1 MDNNIF
7 ETEQNKIKEISSEQ
21 INDLENNLDKNLEND
36 LDKNIKPTFEKNKEE
51 DEDQHILDDIETIPQ
66 DISPNNIPQ
75 GIKPPENKRRFN
87 FNIKYLITGI
97 IIILVIIIIILV
109 CITFF
114 YPKVDNK
121 LVAELQKTV
130 VDDNIKITDLTSQ
143 INTLKDKQ
151 KYIITS
157 NKQLQEENDDLK
169 KCLQKY
175 CSVYDNK
182 IQNIETKINK
192 EQIVVQQTKPEIKN
206 NNTKPIIEEVKEE
219 VKNNNPKIE
228 EIKEDPEV
236 RKIINDLI

>member
-21 INDLENNLDKNLEND
+21 IITDNDLENNLENG
-36 LDKNIKPTFEKNKEE
+36 LDKNIKQTFEKNKEE

-66 DISPNNIPQ
+66 DIPQGNIPPN
-75 GIKPPENKRRFN
+75 IKPLENKRRFN

-97 IIILVIIIIILV
+97 IIVLVIIIIILV

-175 CSVYDNK
+175 CNVYDNK
-182 IQNIETKINK
+182 IQSIETKINR
-192 EQIVVQQTKPEIKN
+192 EPIVVQQTKPEIKN

-228 EIKEDPEV
+228 EVKEDPEV

>member
-21 INDLENNLDKNLEND
+21 INDLENNLDKNLENG
-36 LDKNIKPTFEKNKEE
+36 LDKNIKSTFEKNKEN

-66 DISPNNIPQ
+66 NNISNNIPPN
-75 GIKPPENKRRFN
+75 IPPNNKRRFN
-87 FNIKYLITGI
+87 FNIKYI
-97 IIILVIIIIILV
+97 IIGVIAILVTVIVILV

-121 LVAELQKTV
+121 LVAELQKTL

-192 EQIVVQQTKPEIKN
+192 EHQQTKPEIKN
-206 NNTKPIIEEVKEE
+206 NNPNPKIEEVKEE

-228 EIKEDPEV
+228 EVKEDPEV